1 MSVYSLVD
9 ILIDE
14 FWKNVDKDSE
24 DDTEEAYAKFVQE
37 FAKANNMKIYGK
49 LNGTS
54 WNTKGF
60 KFDKPEDEVFFKL
73 KYS

>member
-1 MSVYSLVD
+1 MNMID
-9 ILIDE
+9 ILLDE
-14 FWKNVDKDSE
+14 FWKNVEKCSD
-24 DDTEEAYAKFVQE
+24 DDTEEAYAKFVQV

-60 KFDKPEDEVFFKL
+60 KFYKPEDEVVFIL
-73 KYS
+73 KYSSI